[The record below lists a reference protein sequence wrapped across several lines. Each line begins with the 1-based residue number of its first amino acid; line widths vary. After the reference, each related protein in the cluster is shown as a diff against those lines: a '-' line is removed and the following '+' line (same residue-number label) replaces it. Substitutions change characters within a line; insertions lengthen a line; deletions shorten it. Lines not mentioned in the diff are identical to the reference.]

1 MASWIWGT
9 SQFDEEVDK
18 ATSEL
23 LPTDQEDIALNLE
36 ICDQI
41 KAKLVQP
48 KDAMR
53 ALKRRL
59 NHKNPN
65 VQLLALTLTDVCV
78 KNGGNHFLAEISSRE
93 FMDNLV
99 SIVKIPGL
107 NLDVK
112 NRMLKFIQ
120 NWAAALEGKAEFSYV
135 VTIYKQLI
143 SEGFKFPPKDPV
155 IANNA
160 MTDTAIAPEWID
172 SDVCLRCRDSFT
184 FTNRKHHCRNCGQI
198 FDHKCS
204 SKSLP
209 LPHFGI
215 PQAVRVCDTCH
226 FKLTRKKELAAKE
239 AEDSKK
245 VQSQPSRA
253 EQLDFDLARAIEL
266 SLKESH
272 GSSNNR
278 AGYAPIDTGANQW
291 KVSEPPII
299 DRSTAHRDEEE
310 EDEDLRAAI
319 QASLREA
326 RAPQPSAPAAEPSTQ
341 PVSDSPVAL
350 VPSYDL
356 APLESDAIMSFSQT
370 VAEAQTYGLRDLRQT
385 HDLYRRATTYQP
397 KLTRTLDET
406 EKKEQLL
413 SEMHDKLSQAVKL
426 YDNLL
431 TEQIA
436 QSTRRQQVASQPV
449 YAQYPNHMQQPHRY
463 SVASPYGVNN
473 DQMQLSAQMSP
484 PNMVPQSQWNTQA
497 YGTELTASTSAAPT
511 QVQYGMDRSYI
522 SSPAMQSASQPLSAP
537 PQVNQFQMQQESSQ
551 ASSLPF
557 VTLPVTQAAHQLPH
571 QMTTS
576 QSPAPLPYAMPTS
589 PTPAHSQQQ
598 LQHQPTAALRTSQGY
613 HAPEQSLSRSNTL
626 GPTSQRNQYSSQHQ
640 YQAPQQPVAQPVSLP
655 VLPTAPTNAPSTF
668 ALYGPSSTVPS
679 IPAAPKAE
687 PKEAMLIEL

>member
-1 MASWIWGT
+1 MSTTLDSVSPVSSLTMASWIWGT

-160 MTDTAIAPEWID
+160 MTDTAIAPE
-172 SDVCLRCRDSFT
+172 
-184 FTNRKHHCRNCGQI
+184 
-198 FDHKCS
+198 
-204 SKSLP
+204 
-209 LPHFGI
+209 
-215 PQAVRVCDTCH
+215 
-226 FKLTRKKELAAKE
+226 
-239 AEDSKK
+239 
-245 VQSQPSRA
+245 
-253 EQLDFDLARAIEL
+253 
-266 SLKESH
+266 
-272 GSSNNR
+272 
-278 AGYAPIDTGANQW
+278 
-291 KVSEPPII
+291 
-299 DRSTAHRDEEE
+299 DEEE

-511 QVQYGMDRSYI
+511 QVQYGMDRPYI

-598 LQHQPTAALRTSQGY
+598 LQHQPTAALRTNQGY

>member
-78 KNGGNHFLAEISSRE
+78 KNGGNHFLAEVASRE

-99 SIVKIPGL
+99 SIVKILGL
-107 NLDVK
+107 NIDVK
-112 NRMLKFIQ
+112 NRMLRFIQ
-120 NWAAALEGKAEFSYV
+120 NWAMALEGKPEFSYDPKASE
-135 VTIYKQLI
+135 IIAISRALLI
-143 SEGFKFPPKDPV
+143 RSLLGFKFPPKDLA

-172 SDVCLRCRDSFT
+172 SDVCLRCRDPFT

-198 FDHKCS
+198 FDQKCS

-226 FKLTRKKELAAKE
+226 FKMTRKKELAAKE
-239 AEDSKK
+239 AEDAKK
-245 VQSQPSRA
+245 ARIPLPRA

-266 SLKESH
+266 SLKENH
-272 GSSNNR
+272 GSSSNR
-278 AGYAPIDTGANQW
+278 AGYAPIDTGANRW
-291 KVSEPPII
+291 TASEPPII
-299 DRSTAHRDEEE
+299 DRSTAKRDEEE
-310 EDEDLRAAI
+310 DDEELRAAI
-319 QASLREA
+319 EASLREA
-326 RAPQPSAPAAEPSTQ
+326 RAPQPSAPTAEPPAQ
-341 PVSDSPVAL
+341 VVSDSPMAL
-350 VPSYDL
+350 VPSTDL

-370 VAEAQTYGLRDLRQT
+370 VAEAQTYGIRDLRQT
-385 HDLYRRATTYQP
+385 HELYRRATTYQP
-397 KLTRTLDET
+397 KLTRSLDET
-406 EKKEQLL
+406 ERKEQLL

-436 QSTRRQQVASQPV
+436 QSTRRQQIPSQPM
-449 YAQYPNHMQQPHRY
+449 YAPYSQPQRY
-463 SVASPYGVNN
+463 SVASPYAVAGDLQPQAQVSLPQWGN
-473 DQMQLSAQMSP
+473 QPYATSA
-484 PNMVPQSQWNTQA
+484 A
-497 YGTELTASTSAAPT
+497 ASTSMAPV
-511 QVQYGMDRSYI
+511 QQQYGVDGTFV
-522 SSPAMQSASQPLSAP
+522 SSPAMQPVSQTPLSAP
-537 PQVNQFQMQQESSQ
+537 PQVTQFQRQPEQPSQ
-551 ASSLPF
+551 PVSLPF
-557 VTLPVTQAAHQLPH
+557 VTLQVGHQSPVPAQHIG
-571 QMTTS
+571 TT
-576 QSPAPLPYAMPTS
+576 SPAPVHP
-589 PTPAHSQQQ
+589 QQI
-598 LQHQPTAALRTSQGY
+598 HQQPVA
-613 HAPEQSLSRSNTL
+613 LSRSNTMQGYHTAEPSL
-626 GPTSQRNQYSSQHQ
+626 HRANTVAASAQRPQYSAQQHH
-640 YQAPQQPVAQPVSLP
+640 QAPQPAVTPAAPLP
-655 VLPTAPTNAPSTF
+655 VLPTAPTNAPSTLS
-668 ALYGPSSTVPS
+668 LYGPTSTVPS
-679 IPAAPKAE
+679 IPAAPKSE